1 MRTIAIPTT
10 GENIEDHFG
19 QCKQYAIIKV
29 NDEGLIISKELY
41 ATPQGC
47 GCRSNLA
54 EVLAEKGV
62 RLMIAGNMGQGAKNV
77 LAASGIKV
85 MCGFSGNIDN
95 ALNRYLL
102 DGFEGD
108 ETICQ
113 HHHHH
118 HHGDHQC
125 HH

>member
-1 MRTIAIPTT
+1 MRIIAIPTI

-19 QCKQYAIIKV
+19 QCKQYTIVKV
-29 NDEGLIISKELY
+29 NDEGTIISKELY
-41 ATPQGC
+41 DTPQGC
-47 GCRSNLA
+47 GCKSNLA

-77 LAASGIKV
+77 LADSGIKV

-95 ALNRYLL
+95 ALNRHLL

-108 ETICQ
+108 ETMCQ

-125 HH
+125 QH